1 MPWLYNKDTGDVLHA
16 NAVEWAAD
24 QLVPGQADINLGIP
38 DNATLAQAVTAAQKY
53 ATAHNTTTPTT
64 SSSQANANAQKTVA
78 KKTVGAIVGSLGNL
92 AGFLG
97 VGSISGTNLVIRA
110 AKVII
115 GGVLLIV
122 GLVHIT
128 GAGGTV
134 GSIARKVPVPI

>member
-16 NAVEWAAD
+16 NEAEWLAD
-24 QLVPGQADINLGIP
+24 QAVPGQADINLGIP
-38 DNATLAQAVTAAQKY
+38 DSDTLAQAVTAAQKY
-53 ATAHNTTTPTT
+53 ATAHKTTTPTT
-64 SSSQANANAQKTVA
+64 SSSQANTNAQKTVSNA
-78 KKTVGAIVGSLGNL
+78 VVGSLGNL

-115 GGVLLIV
+115 GGLLLII

-128 GAGGTV
+128 GADNAV
-134 GSIARKVPVPI
+134 ASIARKVPVPI